1 MQSRHGSHRP
11 GDSMSVSDSFC
22 GVLRGHSYADGR
34 LNRLMRGASS
44 GSECLDARST
54 GNPSFISGLGYK
66 SHGVSSSTTD
76 LASEIA
82 QTSIPSVKSSSAIG
96 VLLHKKLTFALDHT
110 VS

>member
-1 MQSRHGSHRP
+1 
-11 GDSMSVSDSFC
+11 MSVSDSFC

-44 GSECLDARST
+44 GSECLDARSM
-54 GNPSFISGLGYK
+54 GSRSFTSGLGYK
-66 SHGVSSSTTD
+66 SHGVSSYTTD

-96 VLLHKKLTFALDHT
+96 VLLRKKLTFVPEHT
-110 VS
+110 I